1 MQVSDMKSGF
11 WQIQIQESNRY
22 KIVFIVHFGQYEWNV
37 MSFGLKN
44 VPSEFQKIMDD
55 IFNPHSKFS
64 IFYIDDLNFLS
75 NY

>member
-1 MQVSDMKSGF
+1 MKSGF
-11 WQIQIQESNRY
+11 WQIQIKETDRY
-22 KIVFIVHFGQYEWNV
+22 ETAFKVPFGQNEWNV
-37 MSFGLKN
+37 MSFDLKN

-55 IFNPHSKFS
+55 IFNPHSQFS